1 MVQGKIEQAL
11 DKIFAQGNKGRL
23 VFWYDEKNELRGDF
37 DALQLDDVE
46 KVVVENN
53 EYVLKHRMLKE
64 QPKQKFLIFRE
75 GKRPKDIDNWLLD
88 LELAYSEFRTDQNA
102 LWVNELGLMLED
114 IPLVEAHKE
123 FFNSK
128 KRREAFKKLLDA
140 RNPGDG
146 DIKRK
151 IMLAIC
157 TNAKLPRIDS
167 ALEAMLEDLSHG
179 KQESSKLIDRC
190 GLSEFLWKEVQ
201 KYYVPM
207 DETPPNSGHF
217 VYRKEFIGIED
228 FIIEAFKSSFY
239 HEIGEAAVLKN
250 NIIGFL
256 NRWKNDRHNG
266 GSFETLSHKY
276 ASILK
281 IDQKLEDLDFR
292 KLIEIDYF
300 EDIDKKILSS
310 LVSEVRAMSIS
321 ADECSNIIRQRR
333 RSHWFKNYRHAYE
346 AVDYACQF
354 MVMLDQAILTPQS
367 LNDGVHKYTSD
378 WYRIDQLYRKFIYS
392 MRSFN
397 KGDLLKGLADR
408 IEQLYSN
415 KYLLTLSDNWQKHI
429 DKMETW
435 SGFDAIQQK
444 NFFTKHVQPVLD
456 ADKKTYVIISDAFRY
471 EIGQELVSR
480 ILREDRYEARIDP
493 AISQLPSYTQL
504 GMSSLLPNTEIEFSD
519 DETGRVVV
527 DGITAAGTAN
537 RNKILA
543 HKKGSAVQC
552 KEFMELDRDQSRQLL
567 KENNFLYLY
576 HNHIDFVGD
585 KRDSEER
592 VFDAAEKTIEELIDV
607 IKKLTNANATN
618 IIITAD
624 HGFLFQNRPLDE
636 SDYLSAE
643 AKGEI
648 LYHDRRFVL
657 GKNLE
662 KNDSFKSFNAQDL
675 KLKGNIDVLI
685 PKSINRLRKQGS
697 GSRFVHGGATLQEI
711 VIPVI
716 KVTKKRQSDTSCV
729 DVEVLQGTTNTIT
742 SGQHSVVF
750 YQKEP
755 ATEKMH
761 PRILKVGIWA
771 DNELISDSHEIPFD
785 NSASSPREREMK
797 VRFILT
803 KKADEYN
810 NKEVTLRLEEKIH
823 GTSHYKEY
831 KSVKFI
837 IRRSFTSDFDF

>member
-53 EYVLKHRMLKE
+53 EYILKHRMLKE

-140 RNPGDG
+140 RNPNDG

-157 TNAKLPRIDS
+157 TNAKFPRIDS

-179 KQESSKLIDRC
+179 KQESSKLIERC
-190 GLSEFLWKEVQ
+190 GLSEFLWKET
-201 KYYVPM
+201 KLYYHY
-207 DETPPNSGHF
+207 DSETP
-217 VYRKEFIGIED
+217 GIED
-228 FIIEAFKSSFY
+228 FIIEVFKSSFK
-239 HEIGEAAVLKN
+239 HEIGESAFLKN
-250 NIIGFL
+250 SVVGFL
-256 NRWKNDRHNG
+256 NRWKDNRHHG
-266 GSFETLSHKY
+266 EAFEVLSNKYARTLSISK
-276 ASILK
+276 A
-281 IDQKLEDLDFR
+281 LEDIDFR
-292 KLIEIDYF
+292 RLVDIDYF
-300 EDIDKKILSS
+300 EDIDQKILSS
-310 LVSEVRAMSIS
+310 LVREVEERTIS
-321 ADECSNIIRQRR
+321 VDECSNIIRQRR
-333 RSHWFKNYRHAYE
+333 MRYWFKNYRHAYE

-354 MVMLDQAILTPQS
+354 MAMLDQALLTPQS

-397 KGDLLKGLADR
+397 KGDLLKGLSDR
-408 IEQLYSN
+408 IEKLYSN

-435 SGFDAIQQK
+435 AGFDVIQQRD
-444 NFFTKHVQPVLD
+444 FFAKHVKPVLD
-456 ADKKTYVIISDAFRY
+456 ADKKIYVIISDAFRY

-480 ILREDRYEARIDP
+480 ILREDRYEAKIDP

-504 GMSSLLPNTEIEFSD
+504 GMSSLLPNTDIAFSN
-519 DETGRVVV
+519 DESGRVVV
-527 DGITAAGTAN
+527 DGVTAAGTAN

-543 HKKGSAVQC
+543 NKKGSAVQC
-552 KEFMELDRDQSRQLL
+552 KQFMGLDRDQSRQLL

-592 VFDAAEKTIEELIDV
+592 VFDAAEQTIKELIDV

-624 HGFLFQNRPLDE
+624 HGFLFQNKPLDE

-662 KNDSFKSFNAQDL
+662 KNDSFKFFSAQDL
-675 KLKGNIDVLI
+675 KLKGSIDVLI

-711 VIPVI
+711 IIPII
-716 KVTKKRQSDTSCV
+716 KVNKKRQSDTSRV
-729 DVEVLQGTTNTIT
+729 DVEILQGTTNTIT

-755 ATEKMH
+755 TTEKIQ
-761 PRILKVGIWA
+761 PRALRVGIWA

-785 NSASSPREREMK
+785 NRAESPREREMK

-803 KKADEYN
+803 RKADEYN
-810 NKEVTLRLEEKIH
+810 NKEVFLRLEENIS
-823 GTSHYKEY
+823 GTSHYEEY
-831 KSVKFI
+831 KTVKFI

>member
-1 MVQGKIEQAL
+1 MTSNKIELAL
-11 DKIFAQGNKGRL
+11 DKLFAQGNKGRL
-23 VFWYDEKNELRGDF
+23 VFWYDEKEELRADF
-37 DALQLDDVE
+37 DALQLDGVE
-46 KVVVENN
+46 KVIAENN
-53 EYVLKHRMLKE
+53 EYALKYRMLKE

-75 GKRPKDIDNWLLD
+75 GKRPKDTDNWLLD

-128 KRREAFKKLLDA
+128 KRREAFKKLLDV

-157 TNAKLPRIDS
+157 ANAKLPRVDS

-190 GLSEFLWKEVQ
+190 GLSKFLWKEA
-201 KYYVPM
+201 KLYYHY
-207 DETPPNSGHF
+207 DSKTPS
-217 VYRKEFIGIED
+217 IED
-228 FIIEAFKSSFY
+228 FIIEVFKSSFN
-239 HEIGEAAVLKN
+239 HEIGEPAVLKN
-250 NIIGFL
+250 SVIGFL
-256 NRWKNDRHNG
+256 NRWKDNRHHG
-266 GSFETLSHKY
+266 EAFEVLSDKY
-276 ASILK
+276 AATLNIRK
-281 IDQKLEDLDFR
+281 TLEDIDFR
-292 KLIEIDYF
+292 RLLDIDYF

-310 LVSEVRAMSIS
+310 LVREVSERTIS
-321 ADECSNIIRQRR
+321 VEECSNIIRQRR
-333 RSHWFKNYRHAYE
+333 MRYWFENYRYAYE

-354 MVMLDQAILTPQS
+354 MGMLDQAILTPQS
-367 LNDGVHKYTSD
+367 INDGVHKYTSD

-435 SGFDAIQQK
+435 SGFDAVQQK
-444 NFFTKHVQPVLD
+444 NFFAKHVQPVLD
-456 ADKKTYVIISDAFRY
+456 ADKKIYVIISDAFRY
-471 EIGQELVSR
+471 EVGQELVSR

-504 GMSSLLPNTEIEFSD
+504 GMSSLLPNTDIEFSD

-527 DGITAAGTAN
+527 DGITAVGTAN

-543 HKKGSAVQC
+543 NKKGSAVQC
-552 KEFMELDRDQSRQLL
+552 KEFMELDREQSRQLL

-592 VFDAAEKTIEELIDV
+592 VFDAVEKTIEELIDV

-675 KLKGNIDVLI
+675 NLKGNIDVLI

-716 KVTKKRQSDTSCV
+716 KATKKRQSDTSCV

-755 ATEKMH
+755 ATEKIH

-785 NSASSPREREMK
+785 NSANSPREREMK

-810 NKEVTLRLEEKIH
+810 NKEVTLRLEEKVF
-823 GTSHYKEY
+823 GTSHYQEY
-831 KSVKFI
+831 KAVKFI